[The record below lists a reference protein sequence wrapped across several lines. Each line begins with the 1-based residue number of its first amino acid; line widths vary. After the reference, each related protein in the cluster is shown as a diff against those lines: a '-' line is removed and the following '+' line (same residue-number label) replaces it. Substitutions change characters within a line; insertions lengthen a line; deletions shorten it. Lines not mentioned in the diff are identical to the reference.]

1 MLQAGA
7 LGGAWLWLPPPL
19 SGTVR
24 EAMLL
29 LWVLQ
34 GQEVML
40 VHLPEELLAQP
51 KPWLPVPPWALPCAH
66 QRGTSG
72 QSITASAP
80 PLSGGHSGS
89 CSGRLSAWVR
99 LFSVP
104 CLHAGP
110 CRSDYPGAL
119 GGNTLGTV
127 TSSARVS
134 LAVGGTPYC
143 GMTCAEL
150 YEKLPQG
157 YRMEKPRNCDDEV

>member
-7 LGGAWLWLPPPL
+7 RGWGMAVAASTL

-34 GQEVML
+34 EQEMML

-66 QRGTSG
+66 QRGTARHSV
-72 QSITASAP
+72 TVSAP
-80 PLSGGHSGS
+80 PLSGGHSVS

-99 LFSVP
+99 LLSVP
-104 CLHAGP
+104 CLHTGP
-110 CRSDYPGAL
+110 CRSGYPGAL
-119 GGNTLGTV
+119 GGT
-127 TSSARVS
+127 A
-134 LAVGGTPYC
+134 
-143 GMTCAEL
+143 
-150 YEKLPQG
+150 
-157 YRMEKPRNCDDEV
+157 